1 MARANI
7 LVVED
12 ESIVAMDI
20 QERLRG
26 LGYAV
31 SAVASSG
38 EEAIQKA
45 AETHP
50 DLVLMDIM
58 LKGDMDGVE
67 AAEQIRARFDIPVIY
82 LTAYADENTL
92 QRAMITEPFGYII
105 KPFEERELH
114 TTIEM
119 ALYKHKME
127 RKLRESEQWF
137 ATTLRSIGDAVI
149 ATDIKGSV
157 TFMNSVAEALTGWK
171 REDALGRDLKEV
183 FHIVNEETQSL
194 TESPVTKA
202 LREEVGVGL
211 ANHSILIA
219 KDGREIPIDDSA
231 APIRD
236 DKGNVTGV
244 VLVFRDITERKRM
257 EEALRESERRFKDI
271 SFSMADWIW
280 EVDKNGKYTFA
291 SGKAKQVLGYA
302 PKEII
307 GKTPF
312 ELMPEDEAK
321 KVGRI
326 FKKISLEKKPIV
338 DLENWNLTKQ
348 GEKICLLTNGLPIL
362 DEKSNLLGY
371 RGVDTDI
378 TDRKRAEEEKAKLEN
393 QLRQAQKMEAVGTL
407 AGGIAHDF
415 NNLLGG
421 ILGYSSLLLSKLA
434 PDDPHRKYVE
444 LIERASNRAAELT
457 NRLLGFARQGKYE
470 DKPVD
475 INYLIGGVVELI
487 SASVDKRIEIKAE
500 LCEDNPLTKGDQNQ
514 LEQVLMN
521 LCVNARDAMPN
532 GGQLSIN
539 SRQVHLDEGFASKHL
554 GATPGDYL
562 CITVSDTGM
571 GMDKRTKTKIFDPF
585 FTTKEQGRGTG
596 LGLAMVYGIVKN
608 HNGYLSVYSE
618 AGKGTTFEIYLPL
631 AQDSLIRP
639 ERKEEKVSL
648 GSESILVVDDEEIL
662 RHLMK
667 DILENLGYGV
677 MLASDGQEAVDLY
690 REHQAKIDMV
700 IVDMMMPRMGGKE
713 TFQEL
718 KRINPEVKALLA
730 SGYAKNTAAQGIL
743 DLGVKDFLHKP
754 FSLEEISNKVRKA
767 LDAR

>member
-667 DILENLGYGV
+667 DILGDLGYGV
-677 MLASDGQEAVDLY
+677 VLASDGQEAVDVY
-690 REHQAKIDMV
+690 REHKEGIDLV
-700 IVDMMMPRMGGKE
+700 IVDMMMPKMGGKE

-730 SGYAKNTAAQGIL
+730 SGYSKNAAAQGIL
-743 DLGVKDFLHKP
+743 NLGVRDFLHKP
-754 FSLEEISNKVRKA
+754 FSMEEISRKVREV